1 MTGVTFH
8 FRFHIKMARFG
19 PKTENLYDQ
28 LADIYEAASVVG
40 VSRHFTRYD
49 RLVHDSGNK
58 TVVSIDLFLYHFV
71 RFHTM
76 EYIR

>member
-1 MTGVTFH
+1 
-8 FRFHIKMARFG
+8 MARFG

-58 TVVSIDLFLYHFV
+58 TSWLV
-71 RFHTM
+71 
-76 EYIR
+76 